1 MWIPYGLPGQLKAES
16 APETIKHSRADRTK
30 RDMLAAFFMRNP
42 ATEAWEIDITAD
54 TATEIVHT
62 IIAGTEAV
70 IAFYGNDAGKL
81 NEVIYRLRAS
91 CPQEVLTACHRDVE
105 NRLSRCALELGRGM
119 AVAGWRLADP
129 LHAARWRCTP
139 FRPSA
144 LPFDPTSSEETPE
157 SHRRLVGLYRD
168 ARNAGD
174 PAWRLLCA
182 QAILKAWRRRDEPF
196 ASTDQRLTQTSQ
208 HRRERVVSFDMLV
221 HSGALAS
228 APELQDRPFE
238 VLVDRVEELSNS
250 VLDTLDSP
258 VESVDLL
265 ALGSRP
271 LLAQIANLA
280 DLAAREVLLE
290 ELALCRSAG
299 LALTS

>member
-174 PAWRLLCA
+174 PAWRLGAGEMSLSP
-182 QAILKAWRRRDEPF
+182 QRTSDSLRRANTGANASS
-196 ASTDQRLTQTSQ
+196 ASTCSCT
-208 HRRERVVSFDMLV
+208 VV
-221 HSGALAS
+221 
-228 APELQDRPFE
+228 R
-238 VLVDRVEELSNS
+238 
-250 VLDTLDSP
+250 
-258 VESVDLL
+258 
-265 ALGSRP
+265 
-271 LLAQIANLA
+271 
-280 DLAAREVLLE
+280 
-290 ELALCRSAG
+290 
-299 LALTS
+299 